1 VNCETTKSILQDYLE
16 RRLVQLDRNEFL
28 RHINECTS
36 CERELVNF
44 RDVFTFL
51 GSMEA
56 VEPPRRFQNDVISQL
71 KSEGYVHEPK
81 VKPVRRWVAGF
92 LGLPG
97 VAKYPLAA
105 AVVIAALYL
114 PLKLAFGLA
123 GGAAGKATVIAT
135 NLLVTLRDTLGEA
148 SFLASLW
155 NVLDGYARAFKTVL
169 SASLS
174 LLSSSSDSLLLLAGA
189 GVVALSAILVITRHV
204 KKRSS
209 QNAPLCL

>member
-1 VNCETTKSILQDYLE
+1 VNCETTRSIIQDYLE

-28 RHINECTS
+28 RHIDECAA

-51 GSMEA
+51 GGMDSVA
-56 VEPPRRFQNDVISQL
+56 PPHGFQNTVISQL
-71 KSEGYVHEPK
+71 KSEGFVYQPK
-81 VKPVRRWVAGF
+81 VKPIRRWAAGF

-105 AVVIAALYL
+105 VVVIAALYL
-114 PLKLAFGLA
+114 PLRLAFGLA
-123 GGAAGKATVIAT
+123 GGVAGKATVIAT
-135 NLLVTLRDTLGEA
+135 NLLVSIRDTLGEA
-148 SFLASLW
+148 SFLAQLW
-155 NVLDGYARAFKTVL
+155 GVLDGYARAFKTVF
-169 SASLS
+169 SACLS
-174 LLSSSSDSLLLLAGA
+174 LLSSSGDGLWLLGGGA
-189 GVVALSAILVITRHV
+189 VIALSAILVITRFV